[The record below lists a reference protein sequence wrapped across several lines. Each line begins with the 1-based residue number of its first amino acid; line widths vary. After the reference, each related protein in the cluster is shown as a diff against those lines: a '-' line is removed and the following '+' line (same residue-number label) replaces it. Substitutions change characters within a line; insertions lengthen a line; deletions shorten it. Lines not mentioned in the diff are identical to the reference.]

1 MSARRQGQRYNPP
14 CTLQQHRFITELSR
28 NRSFDGVARNSS
40 FAFRGVSGD
49 VQDIGHQ
56 LHTDYIVEGSVRRAG
71 SNLRVTAQLSE
82 TEHGRQVWAER
93 YDRGVA
99 DIFEVQADIAATVAA
114 RLDPEVGMAEQRR
127 VTRKSAD
134 ALEAWDY
141 FRLGT
146 KSFYAASAEAN
157 RDAQRLFRRAIELDP
172 ELAQAYG
179 FLSYAIVLSMVYFDV
194 DPTDARLADAVELG
208 RKAVELDERDALC
221 RFMYGRALIAAR
233 RYNEALDELETARE
247 INPNLAVVH
256 CGLGDSLAY
265 EGRIGEAI
273 PFFETAI
280 GLSPHDPMRWAFL
293 SYRALAHTLAG
304 EFEEAAKWAYKA
316 TRVPNCHYWPFSHR
330 VVALAHEGKTNELK
344 AAVAELLQRKP
355 DFSRTMAEQRLFY
368 IKDPKQLA
376 LDMDGLR
383 KAGLPRTSK
392 SPIQTRKNS

>member
-1 MSARRQGQRYNPP
+1 
-14 CTLQQHRFITELSR
+14 
-28 NRSFDGVARNSS
+28 
-40 FAFRGVSGD
+40 
-49 VQDIGHQ
+49 
-56 LHTDYIVEGSVRRAG
+56 
-71 SNLRVTAQLSE
+71 
-82 TEHGRQVWAER
+82 
-93 YDRGVA
+93 
-99 DIFEVQADIAATVAA
+99 
-114 RLDPEVGMAEQRR
+114 MAEQRR
-127 VTRKSAD
+127 VTRKSGD

-233 RYNEALDELETARE
+233 RYNEALDELETARD

-355 DFSRTMAEQRLFY
+355 DFSRTMAERRLFY

-376 LDMDGLR
+376 LYMDGLR